1 MLFVVFFKLLCVLN
15 SPSVSFNMARSGW
28 LGSVPP
34 TPPCLHSFCTFLLL
48 QSCRVSFRLCFWLLV
63 CVCVYVHTCMHE
75 HYVSCCL
82 ASGTF
87 LTDSW
92 SRDGS
97 APAGLELNRLEV
109 LLLPAS
115 PYCHTT
121 VFHFSFQRRSV
132 GCDMKMS
139 ICLCGYNCEWV
150 SWKWKH
156 VNCWRI

>member
-1 MLFVVFFKLLCVLN
+1 MLFVVFFNSYMCWIVGLSPLTWPGVGDLVLSHPHHLVCTVFALSCYC
-15 SPSVSFNMARSGW
+15 SPVVSVSDSASG
-28 LGSVPP
+28 
-34 TPPCLHSFCTFLLL
+34 F
-48 QSCRVSFRLCFWLLV
+48 V
-63 CVCVYVHTCMHE
+63 CVCVCVCVCVHTCMHE

-97 APAGLELNRLEV
+97 APAGLKLNRLEV

-121 VFHFSFQRRSV
+121 VFHLSFQRRSV

-139 ICLCGYNCEWV
+139 ICLCG
-150 SWKWKH
+150 
-156 VNCWRI
+156 